1 VSKAQID
8 AFFLYCG
15 ILRKITKK
23 HKMKTRK
30 QKCSVKRE
38 LKEIQ
43 ETNSQKRTH
52 KMFVSKTKRRVMMKL
67 VFASDSFKGTVS
79 SEQTVELLT
88 KAAHEVFGPCE
99 TVGVPVADGGEGTT
113 DAVILARKGK
123 KVFATVHG
131 PLMEEVSAYYGKLSE
146 KEAVLE
152 MAQASGLP
160 MVPEELRNPLNT
172 TTYGT
177 GELVM
182 AALDAGFTDI
192 SIAIGG
198 SATNDGGMGF
208 ASALGIRFMDVDGN
222 VLEGKG
228 SELEKVAH
236 IDVSG
241 LSEKAK
247 KAHFTVMC
255 DVTNPLCGKDGA
267 TYTFGKQ
274 KGGTPE
280 ILDRLE
286 KGMSNY
292 RDVIIKEF
300 GVNPDD
306 TPGTGAA
313 GGLGAA
319 LKIFL
324 QAEMKSGIET
334 VLDLINFDKLITGAD
349 LIVTGEGR
357 TDWQS
362 CFGKVMQGVGDRAK
376 KYDIPVTALCGGLGK
391 GYDQIYEH
399 GIDSIMTTVDG
410 PMPLSEALDRAEELY
425 YKGAVRMFRMVN
437 AGIKLHA
444 N

>member
-1 VSKAQID
+1 
-8 AFFLYCG
+8 
-15 ILRKITKK
+15 
-23 HKMKTRK
+23 
-30 QKCSVKRE
+30 
-38 LKEIQ
+38 
-43 ETNSQKRTH
+43 
-52 KMFVSKTKRRVMMKL
+52 MKL

-88 KAAHEVFGPCE
+88 KAAHEVFGACD

-113 DAVILARKGK
+113 DAVIQARKGE
-123 KVFATVHG
+123 KVFVNVHG
-131 PLMEEVSAYYGKLSE
+131 PLMENANAYYGKLSDS
-146 KEAVLE
+146 EAVLE

-177 GELVM
+177 GELVK
-182 AALDAGFTDI
+182 AALDQGFTDI

-208 ASALGIRFMDVDGN
+208 ASALGVRFYDAEGN
-222 VLEGKG
+222 ILEGKG

-236 IDVSG
+236 IDMSG
-241 LSEKAK
+241 LDERAK

-286 KGMSNY
+286 KGMCNY

-300 GVNPDD
+300 GVNPDE

-319 LKIFL
+319 LQIYL
-324 QAEMKSGIET
+324 NAEMKSGIET
-334 VLDLINFDKLITGAD
+334 VLDLIDFDSLIEGAD
-349 LIVTGEGR
+349 LVVTGEGR

-376 KYDIPVTALCGGLGK
+376 KHDIPVTALCGGLGE

-399 GIDSIMTTVDG
+399 GIDSIITTVDG
-410 PMPLSEALDRAEELY
+410 PMPLSKALDEAVDLY
-425 YKGAVRMFRMVN
+425 YKGAIRMFRMVR
-437 AGIKLHA
+437 AGMKMKK
-444 N
+444 

>member
-1 VSKAQID
+1 
-8 AFFLYCG
+8 
-15 ILRKITKK
+15 
-23 HKMKTRK
+23 
-30 QKCSVKRE
+30 
-38 LKEIQ
+38 
-43 ETNSQKRTH
+43 
-52 KMFVSKTKRRVMMKL
+52 MKL
-67 VFASDSFKGTVS
+67 LFASDSFKGTVT

-99 TVGVPVADGGEGTT
+99 TIGVPVADGGEGTT
-113 DAVILARKGK
+113 DAVILARKGS
-123 KVFATVHG
+123 KVFANVHG
-131 PLMEEVSAYYGKLSE
+131 PLMEEVSAYYGKLSD

-160 MVPEELRNPLNT
+160 MVPEEKRNPLNT
-172 TTYGT
+172 TTFGT
-177 GELVM
+177 GELVK
-182 AALDAGFTDI
+182 AALDAGYTDI

-208 ASALGIRFMDVDGN
+208 ASALGVRFLDADGN

-228 SELEKVAH
+228 GELEKVAH
-236 IDVSG
+236 IDMSG
-241 LSEKAK
+241 LDPMAK

-286 KGMSNY
+286 KGMCNY

-324 QAEMKSGIET
+324 NAEMKSGIET
-334 VLDLINFDKLITGAD
+334 VLDLIDFDALLNGVD
-349 LIVTGEGR
+349 LVVTGEGR

-362 CFGKVMQGVGDRAK
+362 CFGKVMQGVGDRSK
-376 KYDIPVTALCGGLGK
+376 KHGIPVTALCGGLGK
-391 GYDQIYEH
+391 GYEQIFEH

-425 YKGAVRMFRMVN
+425 YKGAIRMFRMVS
-437 AGIKLHA
+437 AGMKLR
-444 N
+444 

>member
-1 VSKAQID
+1 
-8 AFFLYCG
+8 
-15 ILRKITKK
+15 
-23 HKMKTRK
+23 
-30 QKCSVKRE
+30 
-38 LKEIQ
+38 
-43 ETNSQKRTH
+43 
-52 KMFVSKTKRRVMMKL
+52 MKL
-67 VFASDSFKGTVS
+67 VFASDSFKGTVT

-99 TVGVPVADGGEGTT
+99 TIGVPVADGGEGTT

-123 KVFATVHG
+123 KVYVPVHG
-131 PLMEEVSAYYGKLSE
+131 PLMEDVNAYYGKLSE
-146 KEAVLE
+146 QEAILE

-177 GELVM
+177 GELVK
-182 AALDAGFTDI
+182 AIVDAGFTNI

-208 ASALGIRFMDVDGN
+208 ASALGIRFLDNDGN

-228 SELEKVAH
+228 SELEKVAR
-236 IDVSG
+236 IDMSG
-241 LSEKAK
+241 LDENVK

-286 KGMSNY
+286 KGMCNY
-292 RDVIIKEF
+292 RDVIIREF
-300 GVNPDD
+300 GINPDD

-319 LKIFL
+319 LRIFL
-324 QAEMKSGIET
+324 DAEMKSGIET
-334 VLDLINFDKLITGAD
+334 VLDLIDFDSLITNAD

-362 CFGKVMQGVGDRAK
+362 CFGKVMQGVGDRAAEHN
-376 KYDIPVTALCGGLGK
+376 IPVTALCGGLGK
-391 GYDQIYEH
+391 GYEQIYEH

-410 PMPLSEALDRAEELY
+410 PMPLSEALENAEDLY
-425 YKGAVRMFRMVN
+425 FKGAIRMFRMVR
-437 AGIKLHA
+437 AGMKL
-444 N
+444 